1 MSTDE
6 QNTPEEF
13 DPNLNLGTTPHYN
26 EPEDADRYPVA
37 IPAPIP
43 AHTVIKGDPQID
55 GPYLDDIREAEAEA
69 RRESNDRVSEI
80 QRQKAKEGQEALDN
94 LRKANE
100 LLNPSAAETAPT
112 HTEDVSVPS
121 TEPTKEGSDPENPPA
136 DNPEGTPNYS
146 GGFTPNPNENG
157 N

>member
-100 LLNPSAAETAPT
+100 LLNPSAAETETPA
-112 HTEDVSVPS
+112 EDVS
-121 TEPTKEGSDPENPPA
+121 EPAEETTPENT
-136 DNPEGTPNYS
+136 NPEGTPEYH
-146 GGFTPNPNENG
+146 GGFTPENG
-157 N
+157 S